1 MREERGSGPGEPAAG
16 AGSGAERSAH
26 DGLAALARRRWRV
39 AIALT
44 AAMMATY
51 FGFLFLVAY
60 DKPAAGALIAPGLS
74 WGILLGALVIVVA
87 WGVTGVYVVWANTR
101 YDVELE
107 ALRSAARGER

>member
-1 MREERGSGPGEPAAG
+1 MREERGKGPAEPADGRGARAG
-16 AGSGAERSAH
+16 AAH
-26 DGLAALARRRWRV
+26 DRLAALSARRWRV

-60 DKPAAGALIAPGLS
+60 AKPAAGALIAPGLS

-87 WGVTGVYVVWANTR
+87 WVVTGVYVVWANAR

-107 ALRSAARGER
+107 AIRSSARGER

>member
-1 MREERGSGPGEPAAG
+1 MERERFAVE
-16 AGSGAERSAH
+16 AELEA
-26 DGLAALARRRWRV
+26 LAARRWRV

-60 DKPAAGALIAPGLS
+60 AKPVAGALVTPGLS

-87 WGVTGVYVVWANTR
+87 WIVTGIYVVWANAR
-101 YDVELE
+101 YDAKLDELRG
-107 ALRSAARGER
+107 LGLARREGKR